1 MGNCLVTK
9 LNSVVNNDNLD
20 YLDGIK
26 ITVKPV
32 ENYVDSCFLRFV
44 NATKAFE
51 VFCPDGGNHL
61 STSSDL
67 SNATSSI
74 IVPAAQMSNFNIY
87 VDKTTEYSIVLR
99 CKYSSVSTVYFYGKV
114 INVDVSDF
122 KHMTGLRGFT
132 CYDATAHGDINQF
145 TKISALQSFTVRGN
159 SAQATGNLST
169 FNSAKNL
176 LTLFVGSGRFTGE
189 IKDLAD
195 AQVAGGSPRTSG
207 SLAITSN
214 GVLTLNGVLV
224 PYNTTKTI
232 TFDSSLPG
240 GYSIA

>member
-9 LNSVVNNDNLD
+9 LKSVVNNDNLD
-20 YLDGIK
+20 YFDGIK
-26 ITVKPV
+26 ITVKPF
-32 ENYVDSCFLRFV
+32 EGYADSCFLRFV
-44 NATKAFE
+44 NATEAFE

-74 IVPAAQMSNFNIY
+74 TVPAAQMSNFNIY
-87 VDKTTEYSIVLR
+87 VDKTTEYSIVLK
-99 CKYSSVSTVYFYGKV
+99 CKYSSVNTMYFYGKV
-114 INVDVSDF
+114 INIDVSDF
-122 KHMTGLRGFT
+122 KYMTGINGFT
-132 CYDATAHGDINQF
+132 CYDTTASGDINQF
-145 TKISALQSFTVRGN
+145 TEISALISFIVRGS
-159 SAQATGNLST
+159 SANATGNLST

-176 LTLFVGSGRFTGE
+176 LTLFVGTGGFTGE

-214 GVLTLNGVLV
+214 GFLTLNGVLV

-232 TFDSSLPG
+232 TFDSTLPG